1 MATPI
6 DFDRTTTALE
16 TLTPAVDPH
25 RIITTEPDLDA
36 AATVWNGAVTHRPA
50 LIVRCETTADV
61 QHAVR
66 AARKSGL
73 ALSVR
78 GGGHDWAGR
87 AIRPGGLVVD
97 LGRMRHVSVRDNI
110 ATVAGGATSA
120 DVAEEADRHGRAAA
134 TGTVGAVG
142 MLGLSLGGGYGPL
155 AGRFGLAADNLLAA
169 EVVLAD
175 GRIVRA
181 GHGDGADPELLWAL
195 RGGGGNFGVITSAEV
210 ALHPLTQ
217 VLAGSFAFPWE
228 QAEQVLRGYGELL
241 EHASDALTS
250 VIAFVADPDGT
261 PMITVAPTW
270 SGTPA
275 DGAAA
280 LSGFATLGSPLTAA
294 VGSKSPLAKLREFDG
309 AFPDGARYSI
319 RTRNV
324 AGFTPDVVSALLD
337 AYDARTSPSTFINIH
352 HFHGAATR
360 ISLDSSAFGLR
371 RDHFMVELIEIGAP
385 DEDPLSVRW
394 PRKAGTMLA
403 EHSLPGGYPNLL
415 GPDDELQAAHA
426 YGSHNARLLAVKNRY
441 DPDNIFTATPL
452 PGGASASR

>member
-1 MATPI
+1 MVTSLGS
-6 DFDRTTTALE
+6 DRVNAALE
-16 TLTPAVDPH
+16 ILAPAVDPH
-25 RIITTEPDLDA
+25 RLVTAGPELDA
-36 AATVWNGAVTHRPA
+36 AATVWNGAVSNRPA
-50 LIVRCETTADV
+50 LIVRCESIADV

-66 AARKSGL
+66 AARESGL

-97 LGRMRHVSVRDNI
+97 LTRMRQVSVRDNV

-120 DVAEEADRHGRAAA
+120 DVAEEADRHGLAVA
-134 TGTVGAVG
+134 TGTVGSVG

-155 AGRFGLAADNLLAA
+155 NGRFGLAADNLLAA

-175 GRIVRA
+175 GRVVRA
-181 GHGDGADPELLWAL
+181 GRSDGADPELLWAL
-195 RGGGGNFGVITSAEV
+195 RGGGGNFGVVTSAEV
-210 ALHPLTQ
+210 ALHPLTE
-217 VLAGSFAFPWE
+217 VLAGSFTFPWE

-241 EHASDALTS
+241 EHASDELTS
-250 VIAFVADPDGT
+250 VIAIVAGPDGN
-261 PMITVAPTW
+261 PVITIAPTW

-280 LSGFATLGSPLTAA
+280 LSGFAALGSPLTAA
-294 VGSKSPLAKLREFDG
+294 VSSKSPLAKLREFDG
-309 AFPDGARYSI
+309 AFPDGARYAI

-324 AGFTPDVVSALLD
+324 AAFTPEVVSALIE

-360 ISLDSSAFGLR
+360 ISPDTSAFGLR

-385 DEDPLSVRW
+385 DADPLSVGW
-394 PRKAGTMLA
+394 PKKASTMLA
-403 EHSLPGGYPNLL
+403 QHALPGGYPNLL
-415 GPDDELQAAHA
+415 GPDDEQQAAHA
-426 YGSHNARLLAVKNRY
+426 YGTNNTRLHAVKNRL
-441 DPDNIFTATPL
+441 DPGNLFTATPL
-452 PGGASASR
+452 PATT